1 MVSVRQQRRSNELK
15 RLVYLGGVFLLTLVT
30 AILNVYVTL
39 NQGGCGLRPPSILG
53 PKRYLLARN
62 TTSSSTTVHDDD
74 AGRRKRARFLDGI
87 FCQGLIGPVGP
98 LNVEESPLPSRIH

>member
-1 MVSVRQQRRSNELK
+1 M
-15 RLVYLGGVFLLTLVT
+15 FLLTIDGDTQCIDGDTQCLR
-30 AILNVYVTL
+30 NSEPRRMR
-39 NQGGCGLRPPSILG
+39 LRPPSILG

-74 AGRRKRARFLDGI
+74 EGRRKRARFLDGI
-87 FCQGLIGPVGP
+87 VCQGLIGPVGP